1 MKKAGLLGVCLL
13 VCGVVLAANPFI
25 THMYTADPSGRVFN
39 GRLYVYPSHDEN
51 DATKF
56 SMVDWHVFSTDD
68 FKTWTD
74 HGVIFSLKQTTWAK
88 KEAWA
93 PDCIERNGKYYFYYP
108 VDHSKIGVAVSDKPT
123 GPFKDPLDSALIHVK
138 SKGVVCTRDFIDP
151 CVFIDDDGQAYL
163 YMGQLVVNAI
173 KLNKDMIT
181 YDGNVH
187 LLQGTTDFFEAIWM
201 HKDKGTYYLSYASES
216 GNIKYCTSN
225 NPLGPFTYRGIILR
239 RMNSGTNHHSIVN
252 FKGKWY
258 LFYHNSDLYF
268 QHHPE
273 VQQSFGWGSSNS
285 PHPYRRSICVDELH
299 YNPDGT
305 IQEVIPTKE
314 GVTGL

>member
-1 MKKAGLLGVCLL
+1 MKKWLLFGLIGL
-13 VCGVVLAANPFI
+13 VSLVGWAANPFI
-25 THMYTADPSGRVFN
+25 THMYTADPSARVFD
-39 GRLYVYPSHDEN
+39 GRLYVYPSHDE
-51 DATKF
+51 DTATKF
-56 SMVDWHVFSTDD
+56 RMVDWHVFSTDD
-68 FKTWTD
+68 LKTWTD
-74 HGVIFSLKQTTWAK
+74 HGVAFSLKHTSWAT

-93 PDCIERNGKYYFYYP
+93 PDCIKRNGMYYFYYP
-108 VDHSKIGVAVSDKPT
+108 VEHSKIGVAVSKQPY

-151 CVFIDDDGQAYL
+151 AVFIDDDGQAYL

-173 KLNKDMIT
+173 KLNEDMIS

-187 LLQGTTDFFEAIWM
+187 LLKGTDDFFEAVWM
-201 HKDKGTYYLSYASES
+201 HKYKGTYYLSYASNS
-216 GNIKYCTSN
+216 GHIKYCTSN

-239 RMNSGTNHHSIVN
+239 PMNSGTNHHSIVE

-258 LFYHNSDLYF
+258 LFYHNSDLYY

-273 VQQSFGWGSSNS
+273 LPKLSGWGHGKS

-299 YNPDGT
+299 YNRDGS
-305 IQEVIPTKE
+305 IREVIPTK
-314 GVTGL
+314 